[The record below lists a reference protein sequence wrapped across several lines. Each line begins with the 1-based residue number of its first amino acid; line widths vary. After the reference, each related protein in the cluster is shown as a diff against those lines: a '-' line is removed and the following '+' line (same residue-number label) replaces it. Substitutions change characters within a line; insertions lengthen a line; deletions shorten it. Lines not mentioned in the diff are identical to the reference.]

1 MPRVTLGFPTYDR
14 PAYLAEALRGCLDQT
29 YDDYE
34 VVVIDNGS
42 GPATQEV
49 LDRFVEPRLRVVRFD
64 ENIGLMPAYNAL
76 VEHAGGEIIAQL
88 GDDDVC
94 LPDRLARTVA
104 ELDAHPEAGVAHGDA
119 IVIDADGRETGRW
132 TARQFGRRALLDM
145 LFFGGNHVI
154 SPTAA
159 VRRSAYEACGG

>member
-14 PAYLAEALRGCLDQT
+14 PAFLQEALSGCLDQT

-49 LDRFVEPRLRVVRFD
+49 LDRFSGPRLRVVRFD

-76 VEHAGGEIIAQL
+76 VEHAAGALPGATVTQLTTGG
-88 GDDDVC
+88 
-94 LPDRLARTVA
+94 
-104 ELDAHPEAGVAHGDA
+104 AGA
-119 IVIDADGRETGRW
+119 
-132 TARQFGRRALLDM
+132 
-145 LFFGGNHVI
+145 
-154 SPTAA
+154 
-159 VRRSAYEACGG
+159 